1 MGTREL
7 AKLQQALAESHVD
20 TTGEIR
26 VHLSSRWGERH
37 PLRRARR
44 LFLRSELQ
52 RTAQRNAVLLYF
64 NRRSR
69 KFALIWDEGLET
81 KTGAGYWR
89 ELAALLEEDLRCTH
103 FENAL
108 SIAVRTLGI
117 TLKKHFP
124 AEKG

>member
-1 MGTREL
+1 MEQREL
-7 AKLQQALAESHVD
+7 SKLRHALIESMTE

-44 LFLRSELQ
+44 LFVRSALHQ
-52 RTAQRNAVLLYF
+52 APQKNSVLLYF

-69 KFALIWDEGLET
+69 RFALVWGEGLEAR
-81 KTGAGYWR
+81 TGKAYWQ
-89 ELAALLEEDLRCTH
+89 ELAILFQEDLRGTH

-108 SIAVRTLGI
+108 SITVRTLGI

-124 AEKG
+124 APRP

>member
-1 MGTREL
+1 MVTPEL
-7 AKLQQALAESHVD
+7 SKLRQALIESLTD

-26 VHLSSRWGERH
+26 VHLSSRWGERS

-44 LFLRSELQ
+44 LYLRSEL
-52 RTAQRNAVLLYF
+52 QRNAVLLYF

-69 KFALIWDEGLET
+69 KFALIWDEGLES
-81 KTGAGYWR
+81 KTGVGYWR
-89 ELAALLEEDLRCTH
+89 ELSVLLEEDLHSTH

-108 SIAVRTLGI
+108 SITVRTLGI

-124 AEKG
+124 APRN

>member
-1 MGTREL
+1 MDTPEL
-7 AKLQQALAESHVD
+7 SKLRQALIESLTE

-26 VHLSSRWGERH
+26 VHLSSRWGERN

-69 KFALIWDEGLET
+69 KFALIWDQGLEA

-89 ELAALLEEDLRCTH
+89 ELALLLEEDLRSTH

-108 SIAVRTLGI
+108 SITVRTLGI

-124 AEKG
+124 SLRS